1 MHYKIS
7 HYICND
13 ENCLAK
19 KFIAFKNAEELKVHR
34 MQVHDKY
41 GQKKIDMRQLC
52 GFQYEGHN
60 PDDEIIVIKD
70 NEGVEMED
78 QFLNLKKCKNKALG
92 EADQQEDAILDP
104 RVFYECEMDEDDHF
118 EQAFILK
125 HRREDRPQT
134 NQKKKKYVSKEELQK

>member
-1 MHYKIS
+1 MLCHVCGKQERYRYYKNYDKLETHYKIS

-19 KFIAFKNAEELKVHR
+19 KFIAFKNAEELRLHR
-34 MQVHDKY
+34 MQAHDKY
-41 GQKKIDMRQLC
+41 GQKKIDMKELC

-70 NEGVEMED
+70 KEGINMED

-92 EADQQEDAILDP
+92 EADTQQDIILDP
-104 RVFYECEMDEDDHF
+104 RIFYEC
-118 EQAFILK
+118 A
-125 HRREDRPQT
+125 
-134 NQKKKKYVSKEELQK
+134 